1 MIIFIDMKGVNIDLI
16 IQTFPLDGKTL
27 YYVQCPVCK
36 NNRILNSGANVSRI
50 LSDDTFRKLCR
61 CTCDVK
67 QVAKKVEVPK
77 EAEKPAVKEVT
88 PKRTG
93 KLLTAVINRKELTV
107 KEIADTYDISTITV
121 RQRIYAGK
129 PESEIIAPTK

>member
-1 MIIFIDMKGVNIDLI
+1 MDLI

-50 LSDDTFRKLCR
+50 ISDDTFRKLCG

-67 QVAKKVEVPK
+67 QVVKKVEVTK
-77 EAEKPAVKEVT
+77 EAEKPAVQKEVT

-93 KLLTAVINRKELTV
+93 KLLTAVINGEEMTV
-107 KEIADTYDISTITV
+107 KEIAETYDISTSTV
-121 RQRIYAGK
+121 RQRINAGK
-129 PESEIIAPTK
+129 PESEIIAPTKKKK